1 MLSGCCV
8 EQAQRFSSKV
18 YGLPVTQRRPV
29 RRSVQRLA
37 TAAGVGYFLGTFP
50 TADIVARRVGGS
62 TVDLRQAGTG
72 NPGAANALNVLGARA
87 GAAIMA
93 GDVAKGAVAC
103 AAGAV
108 IAGPAGAHLAG
119 TASVTG
125 HCYPIW
131 TGFSG
136 GGKGVATSVGQCLAT
151 FPVYFPI
158 DVAVAAATASNPKWK
173 QRAFTAALVSSACW
187 VLGAIVWWATGWRNL
202 WGPKP
207 SALLPLAAATTSAII
222 AQRFL
227 NAGPSPPITAHGDA
241 PEPGTQ
247 AATPTK
253 TLASSS

>member
-1 MLSGCCV
+1 M
-8 EQAQRFSSKV
+8 
-18 YGLPVTQRRPV
+18 QRRPV
-29 RRSVQRLA
+29 RRSASRCVARRLA
-37 TAAGVGYFLGTFP
+37 TAAAVGYILGTFP
-50 TADIVARRVGGS
+50 TADIVARRIGGS
-62 TVDLRQAGTG
+62 DVDLRHAGTG

-87 GAAIMA
+87 GAAIMV

-136 GGKGVATSVGQCLAT
+136 GGKGVAASVGQCLAT
-151 FPVYFPI
+151 FPAYFPI
-158 DVAVAAATASNPKWK
+158 DVAVAAVTASNPRWK
-173 QRAFTAALVSSACW
+173 QRAFAATLASSACW
-187 VLGAIVWWATGWRNL
+187 VVGATVWWAKGWRNL

-227 NAGPSPPITAHGDA
+227 DAGPPPPTRVHDGANDHDPAWPASTAG
-241 PEPGTQ
+241 PRSLT
-247 AATPTK
+247 
-253 TLASSS
+253 